1 MIFFQFLDNILATI
15 TERLQQQTM
24 LLYVMVE
31 ETMLSA
37 ANNAHTD
44 ADNDNISQICNHF
57 GSDLDQR
64 KIRLNLEMLH
74 DLMGGS
80 VADKLSDVT
89 DAIIALGPAR
99 RLYDELSKLLKSS
112 AAS

>member
-64 KIRLNLEMLH
+64 KSRLNFEMLH
-74 DLMGGS
+74 DLMGGES
-80 VADKLSDVT
+80 
-89 DAIIALGPAR
+89 R
-99 RLYDELSKLLKSS
+99 
-112 AAS
+112 